1 MGFLSHG
8 GDEPTHAK
16 QPWERWGPMGAR
28 NANEAK
34 QADDRTS
41 PETIPTHSMVN
52 TERIGERQNGGWYVI
67 QVTAGKELALC
78 QSIRRVVGED
88 LLKEC
93 FTPRFVT
100 EKKVRGVWERTESLM
115 LPGYIIAVT
124 SNPTQLYERL
134 RQVHEFTRLLRMGG
148 EFCPLAEEERAWLAA
163 FTEDGDRVIPMS
175 MGVMEG
181 DRVVVQRGPLKG
193 REACIVSVNR
203 RKSLAFIEL
212 DMCGRRVKTRIGLG
226 IVRKRQCQG
235 ELKTT

>member
-78 QSIRRVVGED
+78 QSIRRVVG
-88 LLKEC
+88 
-93 FTPRFVT
+93 
-100 EKKVRGVWERTESLM
+100 
-115 LPGYIIAVT
+115 
-124 SNPTQLYERL
+124 
-134 RQVHEFTRLLRMGG
+134 
-148 EFCPLAEEERAWLAA
+148 
-163 FTEDGDRVIPMS
+163 
-175 MGVMEG
+175 
-181 DRVVVQRGPLKG
+181 
-193 REACIVSVNR
+193 
-203 RKSLAFIEL
+203 
-212 DMCGRRVKTRIGLG
+212 
-226 IVRKRQCQG
+226 
-235 ELKTT
+235 

>member
-1 MGFLSHG
+1 
-8 GDEPTHAK
+8 
-16 QPWERWGPMGAR
+16 
-28 NANEAK
+28 
-34 QADDRTS
+34 
-41 PETIPTHSMVN
+41 MVN

-163 FTEDGDRVIPMS
+163 FT
-175 MGVMEG
+175 
-181 DRVVVQRGPLKG
+181 VVCL
-193 REACIVSVNR
+193 VN
-203 RKSLAFIEL
+203 SF
-212 DMCGRRVKTRIGLG
+212 
-226 IVRKRQCQG
+226 
-235 ELKTT
+235 